1 MARSVHAGGRDAHEV
16 DPARPS
22 DPGERRSSGTSVRHG
37 YAAAVKSADPGTGV
51 ETVASYS
58 ERWLKDREGRI
69 VDIRGNRTRVRDYI
83 LPIIGT
89 LDVRTFSRDDVERVR
104 DDLDRRIASGG
115 LAWGTAAGVWHLLT
129 TMCRDSMSSKQK
141 ALRVREDNPARE
153 VKPPDTGA
161 AKAKQYLYP
170 SEFLQ
175 FVNCDR
181 VPLRWR
187 RAVALAVYLY
197 AREGELRALRW
208 DAGDLDMDHGM
219 IAITRAVNTRT
230 GKIDS
235 TKSGE
240 TRRFAVEA
248 ELLPLLR
255 VLKREAHGKGA
266 VFPIANLGNMA
277 DRLRR
282 WLKRAEVFRPELHT
296 ATATSKAITW
306 HDLRATGITW
316 MAVRGD
322 DPLKIKQ
329 RAGHSAFTTTEVYI
343 RTAEAIRDG
352 FGVAFPPLPA
362 CLCGASHNVTNRHSV
377 TISSRNAAKTAS
389 SEHDGIL
396 SELHHARGRT
406 EAAGRAGRPSQRPAS
421 GHRPGSFRRCSTR
434 RSKRKRRVHL
444 RQTQTTRN

>member
-1 MARSVHAGGRDAHEV
+1 MARSVHAGGRDAHEWIPL
-16 DPARPS
+16 DPRIGRTTKQRHERAPRGTRPRS
-22 DPGERRSSGTSVRHG
+22 RAPIRGRGWRRSPATPKGGSRTRG
-37 YAAAVKSADPGTGV
+37 AD
-51 ETVASYS
+51 
-58 ERWLKDREGRI
+58 L
-69 VDIRGNRTRVRDYI
+69 DIRGNRTRVRDYI

-282 WLKRAEVFRPELHT
+282 WLKKGG
-296 ATATSKAITW
+296 S
-306 HDLRATGITW
+306 
-316 MAVRGD
+316 
-322 DPLKIKQ
+322 
-329 RAGHSAFTTTEVYI
+329 
-343 RTAEAIRDG
+343 
-352 FGVAFPPLPA
+352 LP
-362 CLCGASHNVTNRHSV
+362 S
-377 TISSRNAAKTAS
+377 
-389 SEHDGIL
+389 
-396 SELHHARGRT
+396 
-406 EAAGRAGRPSQRPAS
+406 
-421 GHRPGSFRRCSTR
+421 
-434 RSKRKRRVHL
+434 
-444 RQTQTTRN
+444 